1 MAEPAIPWRTLRPYI
16 VREIEPGRA
25 REIKPKPWLDPN
37 QMALAR
43 QVLYNEHLRHLHNPG
58 VNLTGMRFGRL
69 LVLRFSGIT
78 SRRSPKRAYWCRCD
92 CGTEKNIRGCSLTSG
107 GTKSCGCLRQES
119 SRENAL
125 KSLGRKYQIV
135 RRRRA

>member
-16 VREIEPGRA
+16 VHEIEPGQA
-25 REIKPKPWLDPN
+25 REIKPKPWLNPH

-43 QVLYNEHLRHLHNPG
+43 QVLYNEHARHLHKNG
-58 VNLTGMRFGRL
+58 LNLTGMRFGRL
-69 LVLRFSGIT
+69 LVVRFSGIT
-78 SRRSPKRAYWCRCD
+78 SGGSPKRTYWCRCD
-92 CGTEKNIRGCSLTSG
+92 CGTEKKIRGCSLTSG

-119 SRENAL
+119 SRDTAL
-125 KSLGRKYQIV
+125 KSVGQKYRIV